1 MLEIADTRRRLLPYK
16 LTVAEAAS
24 AAALDGVVDVVV
36 VAEGEGALHE
46 EEDGERV
53 QRRDERDGQRVAAA
67 LTAGADTV
75 AAHDTVRPRR
85 DLGVRPRRRRPED
98 HVRVGRHLGMQTAPP
113 TRARR
118 VSDATNRKLQCLQF
132 KSSLY
137 LFRDIPYTNG
147 LVCTMQALKHV
158 GQLSYINETNLVDQ
172 HVPRTY
178 VHILLTRAFGSRFGA
193 KKLSSQSE

>member
-53 QRRDERDGQRVAAA
+53 ERRDERDGQRVAAA

-75 AAHDTVRPRR
+75 AAHHGVRPRR
-85 DLGVRPRRRRPED
+85 DL
-98 HVRVGRHLGMQTAPP
+98 RVGRHLGMQTGAPP

-118 VSDATNRKLQCLQF
+118 VSDATNRMLQCWQF
-132 KSSLY
+132 NSNWYRGRTIPASIHGWLCF
-137 LFRDIPYTNG
+137 LFELEALGPHWAYIFGGSACTPHICTHITYTRIRESIRCQKAEFT
-147 LVCTMQALKHV
+147 V
-158 GQLSYINETNLVDQ
+158 
-172 HVPRTY
+172 
-178 VHILLTRAFGSRFGA
+178 
-193 KKLSSQSE
+193 

>member
-53 QRRDERDGQRVAAA
+53 ERRDERDGQRVAAA

-75 AAHDTVRPRR
+75 AAHHGVRPRR
-85 DLGVRPRRRRPED
+85 DL
-98 HVRVGRHLGMQTAPP
+98 RVGRHLGMQTGAPP

-118 VSDATNRKLQCLQF
+118 VSDATNRMLQCWQF
-132 KSSLY
+132 NSNWY
-137 LFRDIPYTNG
+137 RGRTIPAFNDG
-147 LVCTMQALKHV
+147 CAFCLSLKHWV
-158 GQLSYINETNLVDQ
+158 HIGLTYSEDQ
-172 HVPRTY
+172 HVLRTY